1 MNTTT
6 PSNEPSD
13 LDLEAMLYV
22 LRDPAIDSDAFE
34 ARMIEDQLLAEA
46 VSNAVFLALSIKQG
60 SEATVQCQLPSN
72 AASSI
77 EMPRISFDPTW
88 VALATL
94 SAVVSLF
101 LLSLDYSSTDNSAEP
116 MYKVAVAWTDLQTT
130 SMEAQNA
137 DLKNGTTLLNL
148 SESDE
153 GFLGLEQKSLDD
165 DLPDWMLLAT
175 IASDSMKTEMVQ

>member
-6 PSNEPSD
+6 PSNDPSD
-13 LDLEAMLYV
+13 LDLEALLYV
-22 LRDPAIDSDAFE
+22 LRDPAIDCEAFE
-34 ARMIEDQLLAEA
+34 ARMIEDPRLSEA
-46 VSNAVFLALSIKQG
+46 VSNAVSLALCIKQG
-60 SEATVQCQLPSN
+60 REATVQCQLPSKP
-72 AASSI
+72 ASSI
-77 EMPRISFDPTW
+77 AMPSISFDPTW

-101 LLSLDYSSTDNSAEP
+101 LLSLDYSSTDSAAEP
-116 MYKVAVAWTDLQTT
+116 LYKVAVAWTDLQTT

-137 DLKNGTTLLNL
+137 DLKNGTSLLSL
-148 SESDE
+148 LDSDE
-153 GFLGLEQKSLDD
+153 GFLGLEPKSLDD